1 MLIQFGSRSGSR
13 VLTLRRISSTVISPD
28 PMIGTNEVG
37 VPDCFAVKLTYPQ
50 TVTPWNVNYLRQ
62 CVINGPNQHPGA
74 THVMDESGLMVVLSA
89 NDATKRKAVADALLA
104 PSEKGPS
111 DNPKIVMRHIKNGDW
126 VLMNRQPSLH
136 KASIMAHQVR
146 VLRGERTM
154 RLHYANC
161 KVCAEQAM

>member
-1 MLIQFGSRSGSR
+1 
-13 VLTLRRISSTVISPD
+13 
-28 PMIGTNEVG
+28 MIGTNEVG
-37 VPDCFAVKLTYPQ
+37 VPDCFATKLTYPQ
-50 TVTPWNVNYLRQ
+50 PVTPWNVKYLRQ
-62 CVINGPNQHPGA
+62 CVINGPDNHPGA
-74 THVMDESGLMVVLSA
+74 THVVDENGRQVVLSA
-89 NDATKRKAVADALLA
+89 TDVHKRRAVADALLA
-104 PSEKGPS
+104 PSSQGQS

-161 KVCAEQAM
+161 KVRVGVSTLHHLL